1 MANSKKSK
9 PSVSI
14 GSAKEVASLMSYKG
28 LLEAR
33 RRGPIK
39 LRIPAL
45 SLKDT
50 QSFETSL
57 NKYRE
62 ECGCS
67 SGKISLFAAL
77 GLAVIYLV
85 LRHDISVKG
94 IIAGVIILGASAA
107 AGAIIGKIAGL
118 AVANI
123 RFRQTC
129 ADILDQL
136 NSVA

>member
-1 MANSKKSK
+1 MTSAKKSK
-9 PSVSI
+9 SSVSI
-14 GSAKEVASLMSYKG
+14 GSAKDVVSLMTYKG

-33 RRGPIK
+33 HGGEIK

-50 QSFETSL
+50 QSFENSL

-94 IIAGVIILGASAA
+94 IITGVTILGASGA

-118 AVANI
+118 AVANVK
-123 RFRQTC
+123 FRQTC
-129 ADILDQL
+129 AEILART
-136 NSVA
+136 NPA